1 MPLCPLEGHVRIHDL
16 RRSAITWL
24 QQMGVTVEDRT
35 LFKGSK
41 PQGITAGTY
50 SQADRVDIRLRC
62 AQAIEDRIRDI
73 ENGNERTMFDQ
84 WRVATKAAG
93 SA

>member
-1 MPLCPLEGHVRIHDL
+1 MPLCSLEGHVRIHDL

-35 LFKGSK
+35 LFKGSR
-41 PQGITAGTY
+41 PEGITSGTY
-50 SQADRVDIRLRC
+50 SQADQVDIRLRC

-73 ENGNERTMFDQ
+73 ENGNEKSMFDQ
-84 WRVATKAAG
+84 WRVPTKAAG